1 MATYPGGKGGSGV
14 AQKIINQMPPH
25 DVYIEAFLGGGSVM
39 DAKRPAVVNI
49 GIDADI
55 DVIEARKGHTIIAL
69 CGDAVSLLPDLVSEY
84 KRKYKSILVY
94 MDPPYLGS
102 TRASSRAIYKHEMT
116 SEEDHS
122 ALLAIAKSLPC
133 DVMISGYA
141 SDLYDQELEGWRSLS
156 YKSMTR
162 GGFAATEYLW
172 MNYPVPFELH
182 DYRYLGENFR
192 EREKLNRRKKRW
204 VARLESMP
212 ALERYALYEAMSIVR
227 YGEPS

>member
-1 MATYPGGKGGSGV
+1 M
-14 AQKIINQMPPH
+14 
-25 DVYIEAFLGGGSVM
+25 
-39 DAKRPAVVNI
+39 
-49 GIDADI
+49 
-55 DVIEARKGHTIIAL
+55 
-69 CGDAVSLLPDLVSEY
+69 
-84 KRKYKSILVY
+84 
-94 MDPPYLGS
+94 
-102 TRASSRAIYKHEMT
+102 
-116 SEEDHS
+116 
-122 ALLAIAKSLPC
+122 LAYCQDK
-133 DVMISGYA
+133 
-141 SDLYDQELEGWRSLS
+141 ELEGWLSLS
-156 YKSMTR
+156 YKAMTR